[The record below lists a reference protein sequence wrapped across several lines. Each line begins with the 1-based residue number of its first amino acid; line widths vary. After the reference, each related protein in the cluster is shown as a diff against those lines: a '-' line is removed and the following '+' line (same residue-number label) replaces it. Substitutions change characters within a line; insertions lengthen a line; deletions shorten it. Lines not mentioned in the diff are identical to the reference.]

1 MRNPRTF
8 KRQPISQHHLLM
20 NPTNLDVT
28 RRKEMITRDPI
39 IKLLLIICFTVAL
52 ATAAQAQSRT
62 WVSGVG
68 DDINPC
74 SRTAP
79 CKTFSGAISKT
90 AVNGEINCLDPGG
103 FGAVTITKSIQID
116 CHEIYAGILQTA
128 GSNGVNISLDSFAG
142 TDTRRTVRLRNLN
155 FSGADTGARG
165 ISITGSNLATNSEV
179 YVEDCMMDGSFGSP
193 GNGIRDSRNGGG
205 LLRVQNTTIRNM
217 LGAGIGTAASFL
229 SGTTKVVLDKV
240 KISNCNIGVA
250 ISTNTKATITDSVI
264 SGNTTAGI
272 FSEDLDGGV
281 IATEVAI
288 DHCVVSKNGT
298 GFQASANSTM
308 RVSNTTAM
316 NNTTALFTG
325 TVLSYGNNQTGGAAF
340 SGPVLQT

>member
-1 MRNPRTF
+1 
-8 KRQPISQHHLLM
+8 
-20 NPTNLDVT
+20 
-28 RRKEMITRDPI
+28 MITRYPTI
-39 IKLLLIICFTVAL
+39 RLLLIFCFAVAFAG
-52 ATAAQAQSRT
+52 ATQAQVRT

-68 DDINPC
+68 DDMNPC

-90 AVNGEINCLDPGG
+90 GTNGEINCLDPGG

-116 CHEIYAGILQTA
+116 CHEIPAGVALGA
-128 GSNGVNISLDSFAG
+128 SNGVNIAIDSFAG

-155 FSGADTGARG
+155 FAGADAGARG
-165 ISITGSNLATNSEV
+165 VSITGSSLGNNGEIFI
-179 YVEDCMMDGSFGSP
+179 EDCLFDGNFG
-193 GNGIRDSRNGGG
+193 GTGDGIRDARNGGG
-205 LLRVQNTTIRNM
+205 LLNVSNTTIRNM
-217 LGAGIGTAASFL
+217 SGFGVAVVKSFL
-229 SGTTKVVLDKV
+229 SGTSKVVLNKV
-240 KISNCNIGVA
+240 QILNCATGVSV
-250 ISTNTKATITDSVI
+250 STNTRATISDSVI
-264 SGNTTAGI
+264 TGNTTGI

-281 IATEVAI
+281 IDTQVAV

-298 GFQASANSTM
+298 AFQASTNSTM

-316 NNTTALFTG
+316 NNTGALFSG

>member
-1 MRNPRTF
+1 MT
-8 KRQPISQHHLLM
+8 
-20 NPTNLDVT
+20 
-28 RRKEMITRDPI
+28 TRDPVI
-39 IKLLLIICFTVAL
+39 RFLLIVSFAVAF
-52 ATAAQAQSRT
+52 AAAAQAQATRT

-68 DDINPC
+68 DDVNPC

-90 AVNGEINCLDPGG
+90 GTNGEINCLDPGG

-116 CHEIYAGILQTA
+116 CHEVYAGSAVGA
-128 GSNGVNISLDSFAG
+128 GTNGVNIALDNFAG

-155 FSGADTGARG
+155 FSGANVGARG
-165 ISITGSNLATNSEV
+165 VSITGSTLGVNSEV
-179 YVEDCMMDGSFGSP
+179 YVEDCMIDGGT
-193 GNGIRDSRNGGG
+193 GDGIRDARNGGG
-205 LLRVQNTTIRNM
+205 LLSVSNTTIRNM
-217 LGAGIGTAASFL
+217 AGFGVGVVKSFL
-229 SGTTKVVLDKV
+229 SGQTKVVLNQV
-240 KISNCNIGVA
+240 QVLNCATGVSL
-250 ISTNTKATITDSVI
+250 STNSRATISDSVI
-264 SGNTTAGI
+264 SGNTTGI

-281 IATEVAI
+281 IATQVAV

-298 GFQASANSTM
+298 GFQASTNSTI

-316 NNTTALFTG
+316 NNTTALSSG